1 LNLFKSKTEDI
12 DECIALIIK
21 KPPHDEWSWIVLN
34 RFNIVHRLWM
44 KEKAIVKTYANDL
57 PTMYGDHHVVE
68 VRRILMELPGVEDV
82 YASSS
87 FQDVYASSS
96 FQLVEVEYDETK
108 LDPEQIEAIL
118 EEQGYL
124 GELPVPVERGVLQD
138 QQNGD
143 KPFFRT
149 TAAYKQTGLAVSF
162 AQKVPP
168 AGRPLWPC
176 PGMGPLSQNIEIIEE
191 EAS

>member
-1 LNLFKSKTEDI
+1 
-12 DECIALIIK
+12 
-21 KPPHDEWSWIVLN
+21 
-34 RFNIVHRLWM
+34 M
-44 KEKAIVKTYANDL
+44 KTYAKDL

-68 VRRILMELPGVEDV
+68 VRRILMELPGVENV

-87 FQDVYASSS
+87 FQMI
-96 FQLVEVEYDETK
+96 EVEYDETK
-108 LDPEQIEAIL
+108 LDPDRIEAIL

-124 GELPVPVERGVLQD
+124 GELPVPVERGALQD

-149 TAAYKQTGLAVSF
+149 TAAYEQTGTAVNF
-162 AQKVPP
+162 AQKVPF

-176 PGMGPLSQNIEIIEE
+176 PGMGPLTQNIEKVEE

>member
-1 LNLFKSKTEDI
+1 MSKTKDI
-12 DECIALIIK
+12 DECIALRIK

-44 KEKAIVKTYANDL
+44 KEKAIVKTYAKDL
-57 PTMYGDHHVVE
+57 PAMYGDHHVVE

-87 FQDVYASSS
+87 FQM
-96 FQLVEVEYDETK
+96 VEVEYDETK
-108 LDPEQIEAIL
+108 LDPQQIEAIL

-124 GELPVPVERGVLQD
+124 GELPVPVERGALQD

-162 AQKVPP
+162 AQQVPS

-176 PGMGPLSQNIEIIEE
+176 PGMGPLTQNIEIIEE